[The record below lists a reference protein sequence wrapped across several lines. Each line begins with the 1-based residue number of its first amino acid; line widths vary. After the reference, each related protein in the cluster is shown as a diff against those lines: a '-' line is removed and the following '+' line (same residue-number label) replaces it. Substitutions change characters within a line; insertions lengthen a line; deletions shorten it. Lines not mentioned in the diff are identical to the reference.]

1 VWKYGEFALGET
13 AIENSLPEQERNMH
27 MKSHLPIVV
36 VLVLSAAVAVAQPP
50 GGPNNFDGA
59 QVPGGQPG
67 QFGGP
72 GPRMFM
78 GPPPNAMFSAIDVDS
93 DGIISKAELR
103 RAVAQLRKLDT
114 DKDGNITLA
123 EVSVGGPGGPMGDP
137 AQFVE
142 RLLQN
147 DKNGDGKLTID
158 EVPDFM
164 KPMLEGADANGDG
177 AIDRNELATVAENM
191 RNRFPGGGPG
201 SGGFPGGPGGFR
213 GTGGLNGRPAD
224 PNQLTGQLMQNDRNG
239 DGKLTI
245 DEVPPQAMT
254 MLQGGD
260 QNGDGAIDA
269 AEMQVI
275 MRRMGG
281 RARALGPGLG
291 PDANKDGAQG
301 RDNAGRGRQRAR
313 NENQ

>member
-1 VWKYGEFALGET
+1 
-13 AIENSLPEQERNMH
+13 
-27 MKSHLPIVV
+27 MKTYLQI
-36 VLVLSAAVAVAQPP
+36 VLVLVLPAAVAVAQPP
-50 GGPNNFDGA
+50 GGPNNFDGG
-59 QVPGGQPG
+59 QVPGAQPG

-78 GPPPNAMFSAIDVDS
+78 GPPPNAMFSALDADS
-93 DGIISKAELR
+93 DGVISKAELR

-123 EVSVGGPGGPMGDP
+123 EVSVGGPGGPGGPMGDP

-142 RLLQN
+142 RMLQN

-177 AIDRNELATVAENM
+177 AIDRNELATAAENM
-191 RNRFPGGGPG
+191 RNRFPGAGPG
-201 SGGFPGGPGGFR
+201 PGGFPGGPGGFR
-213 GTGGLNGRPAD
+213 GPGALNGPVN

-239 DGKLTI
+239 DGKLSI
-245 DEVPPQAMT
+245 DEVPPQAMN

-269 AEMQVI
+269 AEMQAI

-281 RARALGPGLG
+281 RARALGGALG
-291 PDANKDGAQG
+291 NDANNDGAQG
-301 RDNAGRGRQRAR
+301 RDNAPR
-313 NENQ
+313 NRRNRENN